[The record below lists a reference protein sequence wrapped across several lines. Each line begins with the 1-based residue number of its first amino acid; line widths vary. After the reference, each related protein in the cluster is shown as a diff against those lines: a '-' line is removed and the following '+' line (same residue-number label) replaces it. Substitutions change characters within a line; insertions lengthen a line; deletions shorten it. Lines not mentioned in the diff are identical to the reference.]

1 MKMPKRLI
9 DCLDE
14 NKISYGIWRYPETSG
29 APSIAEAEHLKGRHR
44 AKEMMVRSGAQHLM
58 VVLPAEWRAALI
70 GLAVWLICA
79 TAVAAAERVSLI
91 KIDGAIGPATA
102 SYISRSIDEARGQ
115 NAQCLIIQLNTPGG
129 LLDSTQTIVQ
139 SFLGSTEPV
148 VVYVAPTGSTA
159 TSAGCFITIAAS
171 VAAMAPATTIG
182 AAHPVTIGGN
192 PAGGDEKV
200 DDTMKKKL
208 ENFSVSYMEAIAARR
223 HRNVE
228 WAKSAVRESAS
239 ISAEKA
245 LELKV
250 VDLIAT
256 DLTDLL
262 KQLNGRVVD
271 GKTLK
276 TAGAELSEIRMSPSE
291 RVFQKLWRP
300 EVMFILM
307 LIAMYGIIGE
317 LTTPGAILP
326 GVVGAI
332 ALILALYLAAILP
345 VNATGLALIAL
356 ALMLFVFDIY
366 APTHGVLTI
375 GGIISFL
382 IGSLMLF
389 NRADPLFRL
398 SLGYII
404 PATLIT
410 ALFFVF
416 VVGKGLRAQFLPV
429 KAGAETMVGKTA
441 TALTAIDSRGGRI
454 FVEGEYW
461 NAVSDTPIG
470 KGDGAEIAAVQGLTL
485 KVQPA
490 KGT

>member
-1 MKMPKRLI
+1 MK
-9 DCLDE
+9 
-14 NKISYGIWRYPETSG
+14 S
-29 APSIAEAEHLKGRHR
+29 
-44 AKEMMVRSGAQHLM
+44 
-58 VVLPAEWRAALI
+58 ALI
-70 GLAVWLICA
+70 CLTFCLVCA
-79 TAVAAAERVSLI
+79 SAPAAEKVALI
-91 KIDGAIGPATA
+91 KINGAIGPATA
-102 SYISRSIDEARGQ
+102 SYISRSIDEARTQ
-115 NAQCLIIQLNTPGG
+115 KAQCLVIQLNTPGG

-139 SFLGSTEPV
+139 DFLASSVPV
-148 VVYVAPTGSTA
+148 VVYVYPTGGNA
-159 TSAGCFITIAAS
+159 TSAGCFITVAAS
-171 VAAMAPATTIG
+171 LAAMAPAPTIG
-182 AAHPVTIGGN
+182 AAHPVTIGGH
-192 PAGGDEKV
+192 PTGGEEKL
-200 DDTMKKKL
+200 DDTMKQQL
-208 ENFSVSYMEAIAARR
+208 EKFSVSYIEAIAAKR

-228 WAKSAVRESAS
+228 WAKSAVKESAS

-250 VDLIAT
+250 VDLIAV
-256 DLTDLL
+256 DLTELL

-276 TAGAELSEIRMSPSE
+276 TTGAEVVEIKMSPSE

-317 LTTPGAILP
+317 MTTPGAILP

-345 VNATGLALIAL
+345 VNVTGLALIAL

-416 VVGKGLRAQFLPV
+416 VVGKGLRAQLLPV
-429 KAGAETMVGKTA
+429 KVGAETMVGKRV
-441 TALTAIDSRGGRI
+441 TALTPIDSRGGRI

-470 KGDGAEIAAVQGLTL
+470 KEDVAEIAAVQGLTL

-490 KGT
+490 KGA